1 MVRHCSR
8 CTERCNEIAKTFGTK
23 EEIEAANDMD
33 LVLCAGKCGR
43 GFHRQCLQDHE
54 IFQVAEEAMWTCM
67 DCRTNVH
74 ECFVCGVKGLLRGH
88 EEIKIGNEIEEM
100 AEEKIRRRSRRRE
113 KRKKVE
119 RKIAF
124 VRSLDNETPR
134 QISRKLK
141 IDLKTLVAMNRLK
154 YPGLH
159 ANARLMQDTEL
170 ELPHTG
176 LNGFWMGRYDVEQCN
191 TCGRFFHPSCLNLPD
206 NTTMCCSNQCQSKI
220 CCSENNDN
228 VELVRCVK
236 CPAAYHVGCL
246 PFDKG
251 IIRLSVNAFICAHH
265 PKMKHL
271 AKRSLQV
278 AEFAKTTMRRT
289 QRSRRCHKCENCLN
303 QDCGRCKN
311 CLDMPKFGG
320 KGRRQRACIKR
331 NCINLTLPFRGFCVC
346 ASLNTNQGDDDWIAC
361 VKCEQYVVFER
372 EAREFLITSHFH
384 VSIT

>member
-1 MVRHCSR
+1 MVRGVRARSARILNIFHFFMFLSCYSNYQEYHSYHSLTHTARKSPENQYSNAHSILTNTKLALRARTQVRHCSR

-23 EEIEAANDMD
+23 EEIEAANDVD

-54 IFQVAEEAMWTCM
+54 IFQVAEEAMWRCM

-170 ELPHTG
+170 ELPH
-176 LNGFWMGRYDVEQCN
+176 
-191 TCGRFFHPSCLNLPD
+191 RFEWVLDGTLRCR
-206 NTTMCCSNQCQSKI
+206 TMQYLWS
-220 CCSENNDN
+220 
-228 VELVRCVK
+228 
-236 CPAAYHVGCL
+236 
-246 PFDKG
+246 F
-251 IIRLSVNAFICAHH
+251 LSSILF
-265 PKMKHL
+265 
-271 AKRSLQV
+271 
-278 AEFAKTTMRRT
+278 EFTR
-289 QRSRRCHKCENCLN
+289 
-303 QDCGRCKN
+303 
-311 CLDMPKFGG
+311 
-320 KGRRQRACIKR
+320 
-331 NCINLTLPFRGFCVC
+331 
-346 ASLNTNQGDDDWIAC
+346 
-361 VKCEQYVVFER
+361 
-372 EAREFLITSHFH
+372 
-384 VSIT
+384 